1 MNMNTALHA
10 AIGKVAIAYSS
21 LDFMIVS
28 FAGRL
33 ISPDQ
38 RIGQTIFGPMQM
50 SRKID
55 MLRTLFSMLP
65 SVDCDDS
72 ADALASLAKWDVEP
86 VLKPR
91 VAEFDQLLNRAKAA
105 GETRNN
111 IMHALTWIPGQQ
123 PDEHVP
129 TILKV
134 KGSGL
139 VAHAMPVS
147 RVEELVKEIDD
158 VTREIG
164 RFMNRHCRDHQPN
177 WEPMLGHG
185 TLWEATVKT
194 ALSWYTKG
202 PQPPKEQK

>member
-1 MNMNTALHA
+1 MTPELHQ
-10 AIGKVAIAYSS
+10 AIGQVAVAYSS

-55 MLRTLFSMLP
+55 LLRTLFKMLP
-65 SVDCDDS
+65 SVGCDDS
-72 ADALASLAKWDVEP
+72 PRALASLAEWDVEP
-86 VLKPR
+86 VLAER
-91 VAEFDQLLNRAKAA
+91 VAELDRLLNRAKAA

-111 IMHALTWIPGQQ
+111 IMHALTWFPDDRQPGG
-123 PDEHVP
+123 PIP

-139 VAHAMPVS
+139 SAHPMPVS
-147 RVEELVKEIDD
+147 RVQELAAEIAS
-158 VTREIG
+158 VTHDLG
-164 RFMNRHCRDHQPN
+164 QFMARHCRDREPQ
-177 WEPMLGHG
+177 WEPLLGRG
-185 TLWEATVKT
+185 TLWESTVKM
-194 ALSWYTKG
+194 ALSWFTKP
-202 PQPPKEQK
+202 PQPPKEQP